1 MCLCVCVWGGGGGQ
15 REREGGGGEKQRER
29 GLWGGGGGEGGS
41 GVNESLNTHTCT
53 IAWLTFNRR
62 RSSPFK
68 VVCNICVICLLINE
82 ETGFGRASVSAIQ
95 LVPSHVVFTQAT
107 ESHPCLR
114 HCFH

>member
-1 MCLCVCVWGGGGGQ
+1 MSVCVGGGGQ
-15 REREGGGGEKQRER
+15 REREKGEGGRNRER
-29 GLWGGGGGEGGS
+29 EVCGGEGGR

>member
-1 MCLCVCVWGGGGGQ
+1 MVCVWGGGGGG
-15 REREGGGGEKQRER
+15 RGAEREKGEGERTRER
-29 GLWGGGGGEGGS
+29 GLWGEGGR

-82 ETGFGRASVSAIQ
+82 QTGFGRACVSAIQ
-95 LVPSHVVFTQAT
+95 LVPCRVVFTQAT

-114 HCFH
+114 HCLH